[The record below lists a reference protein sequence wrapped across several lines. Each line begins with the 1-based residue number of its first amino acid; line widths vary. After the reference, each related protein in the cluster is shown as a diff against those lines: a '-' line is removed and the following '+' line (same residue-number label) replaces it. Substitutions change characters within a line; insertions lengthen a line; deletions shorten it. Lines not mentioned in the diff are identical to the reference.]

1 MSRRPDASTAPS
13 APRSAARLRA
23 MIEPSGARP
32 SSSSAGPDRSDRT
45 VGEVARLA
53 GVTVRTLHHWDTI
66 GLVAPSGRS
75 SGGYR
80 LYRAADVARVHR
92 VLLYRELGLPL
103 ERIGEL
109 LAVPGATSA
118 VTLRQQ
124 RAELAAHI
132 TRLQSMAA
140 AVDRLVEAAD
150 RGILLS
156 DEEQV
161 AIFGDGWQPS
171 WVAEARDRWGDSTQW
186 AEYAERSAGM
196 DADDW
201 QQVADRAAALSQRL
215 VDAMAAGVEPGSPE
229 ADVVAELHRAS
240 IDEHFTCSRSMQ
252 VCLARTYTDD
262 PRFRAHY
269 DDLAPGL
276 AAWLRAVIEESARA
290 HGVAPETATWE

>member
-1 MSRRPDASTAPS
+1 MT
-13 APRSAARLRA
+13 
-23 MIEPSGARP
+23 EPSGARP
-32 SSSSAGPDRSDRT
+32 STSSAATDRPDRAGSSHRSDRSDRT
-45 VGEVARLA
+45 VGDVARVA

-75 SGGYR
+75 AGGYR

-92 VLLYRELGLPL
+92 VLLYRELGFPL
-103 ERIGEL
+103 ERIGGL
-109 LAVPGATSA
+109 LDAPGSSSA
-118 VTLRQQ
+118 ATLREQ
-124 RAELAAHI
+124 RAELDAHVA
-132 TRLQSMAA
+132 RLQSMAVA
-140 AVDRLVEAAD
+140 LDRLVEAAD

-171 WVAEARDRWGDSTQW
+171 WVAEAHDRWGDSTQW
-186 AEYAERSAGM
+186 AEYAERSASM

-201 QQVADRAAALSQRL
+201 QQLADRSAALSQRL

-229 ADVVAELHRAS
+229 ADAVAELHRAS

-269 DDLAPGL
+269 EDLSPGL
-276 AAWLRAVIEESARA
+276 AAWLRAVVEESARA
-290 HGVAPETATWE
+290 HGVDPETATWE

>member
-1 MSRRPDASTAPS
+1 MTEHPGTRPS
-13 APRSAARLRA
+13 AGSAT
-23 MIEPSGARP
+23 
-32 SSSSAGPDRSDRT
+32 DHVTDRT
-45 VGEVARLA
+45 VGDVARLA

-103 ERIGEL
+103 ERISEL
-109 LAVPGATSA
+109 LDAPGATSA
-118 VTLRQQ
+118 ATLREQ

-132 TRLQSMAA
+132 SRLQSMVV

-171 WVAEARDRWGDSTQW
+171 WVAEAHDRWGDSTQW
-186 AEYAERSAGM
+186 AEYAERSASM

-215 VDAMAAGVEPGSPE
+215 VDAMAAGVQPGSPE
-229 ADVVAELHRAS
+229 ADAVAELHRAS

-269 DDLAPGL
+269 EGLSPGL

-290 HGVAPETATWE
+290 HDVDPETATWE

>member
-1 MSRRPDASTAPS
+1 
-13 APRSAARLRA
+13 
-23 MIEPSGARP
+23 MIEPSGTRPP
-32 SSSSAGPDRSDRT
+32 SSSTATDRSDRSDRSDCT

-80 LYRAADVARVHR
+80 LYRSADVARVHR

-103 ERIGEL
+103 DRIGQL
-109 LAVPGATSA
+109 LDAPGATSA
-118 VTLRQQ
+118 ATLREQ

-150 RGILLS
+150 SGILLS

-171 WVAEARDRWGDSTQW
+171 WVTEAHDRWGDSAQW
-186 AEYAERSAGM
+186 AEYAERSAHM
-196 DADDW
+196 DVDDW
-201 QQVADRAAALSQRL
+201 QQVADRSATLSQRL
-215 VDAMAAGVEPGSPE
+215 VDAMAAGVTPGSPE
-229 ADVVAELHRAS
+229 ADVVAGLHRAS

-269 DDLAPGL
+269 EDLAPGL
-276 AAWLRAVIEESARA
+276 AAWLRAVVEESARA
-290 HGVAPETATWE
+290 HGVDPETATWE